1 MFDKSLQG
9 NYFASFAFSFF
20 CLLHS
25 PHFFFIF
32 FILFF
37 EVTVSAIYFS
47 VLYLNTMHRV
57 DGLHIEGPEL
67 NTLNLVIMIFSR
79 TSKRVV

>member
-1 MFDKSLQG
+1 MLDKSLQG

-32 FILFF
+32 FLFF
-37 EVTVSAIYFS
+37 EVTWSAIYFS

-79 TSKRVV
+79 NSKRVV

>member
-1 MFDKSLQG
+1 M
-9 NYFASFAFSFF
+9 
-20 CLLHS
+20 
-25 PHFFFIF
+25 
-32 FILFF
+32 
-37 EVTVSAIYFS
+37 SAIYFS

-79 TSKRVV
+79 NIVKELFDLQFD

>member
-1 MFDKSLQG
+1 MHPLLSH
-9 NYFASFAFSFF
+9 SFVFYI
-20 CLLHS
+20 LLI
-25 PHFFFIF
+25 FFFHL
-32 FILFF
+32 FIYLFF

-79 TSKRVV
+79 NIVKELFDLQFD

>member
-9 NYFASFAFSFF
+9 KYFAFFAFSFF

-25 PHFFFIF
+25 PHFFLLF
-32 FILFF
+32 FLFF

-79 TSKRVV
+79 NSKRVV

>member
-9 NYFASFAFSFF
+9 NYFASFAFLFF

-25 PHFFFIF
+25 PYFFIF
-32 FILFF
+32 FF

-67 NTLNLVIMIFSR
+67 NTLNLVIMTFSR
-79 TSKRVV
+79 NSKRVV

>member
-1 MFDKSLQG
+1 MHPLLSH
-9 NYFASFAFSFF
+9 SFVFYILLIFFFSF
-20 CLLHS
+20 
-25 PHFFFIF
+25 IY
-32 FILFF
+32 LFF

-79 TSKRVV
+79 NIVKELFDLQFD